1 MKLTLRTVALLTLL
15 ATMALPAA
23 GQQQH
28 ADAFNWT
35 GRIPA
40 GKWIRIRNLN
50 GAITVGAASGDNVEV
65 IATKHWRRGD
75 PSVVRFETKKF
86 GAGEE
91 SVVICA
97 LWGERSSCDD
107 RNYNSHSDRNDS
119 RMRNNDVSVDFRVL
133 VPRGVKVGVNTING
147 AVSVD
152 GATAE
157 VDAGTINGELEVS
170 TSGGPV
176 NATNVNGNV
185 RARLGRLDSDATM
198 EFTTVNGSVIVE
210 FGGEFGADVELQT
223 VNGSL
228 NTNFEMT
235 LSGRLDPKH
244 LRAHIGRPG
253 GPRIRLE
260 TVNGSVELRH
270 R

>member
-1 MKLTLRTVALLTLL
+1 
-15 ATMALPAA
+15 
-23 GQQQH
+23 
-28 ADAFNWT
+28 
-35 GRIPA
+35 
-40 GKWIRIRNLN
+40 
-50 GAITVGAASGDNVEV
+50 
-65 IATKHWRRGD
+65 
-75 PSVVRFETKKF
+75 
-86 GAGEE
+86 
-91 SVVICA
+91 
-97 LWGERSSCDD
+97 
-107 RNYNSHSDRNDS
+107 
-119 RMRNNDVSVDFRVL
+119 VL

-185 RARLGRLDSDATM
+185 RARLGRLDSDANM

-244 LRAHIGRPG
+244 LRAHIG
-253 GPRIRLE
+253 GPAPANPARDRQRKRRAAA
-260 TVNGSVELRH
+260 S
-270 R
+270 